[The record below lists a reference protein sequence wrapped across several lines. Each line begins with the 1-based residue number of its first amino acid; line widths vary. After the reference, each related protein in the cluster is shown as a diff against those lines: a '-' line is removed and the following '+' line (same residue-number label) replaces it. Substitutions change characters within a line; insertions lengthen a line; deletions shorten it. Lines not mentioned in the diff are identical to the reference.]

1 MRRRPHLLANDLALR
16 SVVDGIEFGNGR
28 LRARLDGTRMLID
41 EFMLQGAGD
50 KGAGGMLTAKG
61 EAGWIAGQP
70 QVRLDARLE
79 RLRASLSTD
88 RQLTVSGDLQV

>member
-1 MRRRPHLLANDLALR
+1 
-16 SVVDGIEFGNGR
+16 
-28 LRARLDGTRMLID
+28 MLID

-50 KGAGGMLTAKG
+50 KGAGGTLTAKG

-79 RLRASLSTD
+79 RLRASLRTD
-88 RQLTVSGDLQV
+88 RQLTVSGDLQASLVGKQATLVGKLVLDQARIILPEEGTP